1 MTSRVQP
8 GSRAAGPAV
17 QRRHSKRLERKNS
30 AAPYGGDDKG
40 ARSSGLT
47 GYMADAKLD
56 FDEDE
61 EIKPK
66 RTMTFFRGKKKD
78 KGETKKSGGGSS
90 KGGDD
95 KEQGFI
101 ARTFT
106 FTKKK
111 QGEKKPQAKEAAA
124 SSKGGSSGGGETR
137 RASVQKT
144 VFISC
149 SALIREVKL
158 CVGDDLQARARRA
171 RLTSRPPSLLIPSS
185 PPPLTCRGREQEGL
199 DELLGKLTSQQIPA
213 EQAVKKLMGLVGS
226 TIVQQARAPSSR
238 GDAH

>member
-1 MTSRVQP
+1 MCDGRREALAAPHFWSPMTSRVQP

-171 RLTSRPPSLLIPSS
+171 RLTSHPLPCSSPHPPPSPVAVASR
-185 PPPLTCRGREQEGL
+185 RGW
-199 DELLGKLTSQQIPA
+199 TSCSA
-213 EQAVKKLMGLVGS
+213 S
-226 TIVQQARAPSSR
+226 
-238 GDAH
+238 